1 MFNRD
6 SLSKCRLVTN
16 KRRTM
21 LGFITTPYG
30 QNGVLMFGIKN
41 VEGVDTVYSTE
52 VLPQNMV
59 DVEGPK
65 DLSWIRDN
73 NKTLIEEMKAD
84 IITRETALRT
94 RKASL
99 DKVSKMKVVNSKKTI
114 DKVIAETEEY
124 EESIK
129 SGYLVSIRN
138 NLVGVPSRCCP
149 YFYLT
154 EDDLNQFIIGDIVK
168 VKFRDGSKVASKY
181 KGKTIEFVVNNFLEY
196 NWRRPTK
203 RLALVPLEDGWTKR
217 DVLILDDY
225 DRFECLMID
234 LFPCNRRPFNGW
246 RSKEVSIKKVGQV
259 EQMPKTGDT
268 KPTLS
273 MLRAR
278 TQGEILIRKVI
289 DYKGD
294 RTCLTT
300 SDVGKRGDMPGMLVF
315 DYKIYTSTD
324 KKGAISFL
332 KNRIIEIEKG
342 IAELKEKIK
351 DTEEFVAGIKYFEDL
366 NFFDMKR
373 GK

>member
-6 SLSKCRLVTN
+6 SLSKCRMVTN

-94 RKASL
+94 RKSSL

-168 VKFRDGSKVASKY
+168 VKFGDGSKVASKY
-181 KGKTIEFVVNNFLEY
+181 KGKTIEFVVNNFLEH

-203 RLALVPLEDGWTKR
+203 RLALVPLEDGWTKG
-217 DVLILDDY
+217 DVIILDDY

-259 EQMPKTGDT
+259 KQMPKTGDT

-300 SDVGKRGDMPGMLVF
+300 SDVGKRGDMAGMLVF
-315 DYKIYTSTD
+315 DYKIYTSAD
-324 KKGAISFL
+324 KKEAISFL
-332 KNRIIEIEKG
+332 KNRIIEVERG
-342 IAELKEKIK
+342 IAELKETIK
-351 DTEEFVAGIKYFEDL
+351 YTEEFIAGIKYFEDL
-366 NFFDMKR
+366 NFFDIKR
-373 GK
+373 G